1 MMDTYLVF
9 LMVFVAMPLAM
20 FAGIV
25 IGKGSAT
32 LDDEKKELR

>member
-1 MMDTYLVF
+1 MNDTYWTL

-25 IGKGSAT
+25 MGKGIAT
-32 LDDEKKELR
+32 LDDEDKR